1 MPTYED
7 VLSLAKCL
15 SPSDQVRLLGELA
28 ALIQPVEVEDSDEVI
43 PADEIAVS
51 EAALLAYRT
60 GHDPG
65 VSSVDI
71 KQRLFEGKLG

>member
-15 SPSDQVRLLGELA
+15 SQADQVRLLGELA
-28 ALIQPVEVEDSDEVI
+28 TLVPPVEVENSDELI
-43 PADEIAVS
+43 PADEIAAS

-60 GHDPG
+60 GQDPG
-65 VSSVDI
+65 ISSADL
-71 KQRLFEGKLG
+71 KKRLFGGKLD